1 MRTRRLGLIL
11 SLAIAMCATAA
22 FAQTGAAPKTGK
34 NSAAQNQILQRGR
47 DAYYS
52 LRAQGLDQFQST
64 IKPNWENVLKGQ
76 GVGDPAQ
83 LEAALK
89 LLNGLHFT
97 MVLDK
102 EGKVSVS
109 HTSDNEPPN
118 EQVRAG
124 FNQIYSGIEQAVSG
138 FFATWSLFMLTPP
151 LPEVNSDY
159 QLDDLGTTYRLTYK
173 DGTSDVVTILAR
185 DMSISEVKVT
195 TAQFSSTVRPR
206 MSKTAKGFVLAG
218 YDADYTPTSGP
229 GVVHLD
235 VKIAHAPVQG
245 LQLPVSL
252 IADTTL
258 DGAPTHIELAFSDHQ
273 VKSH

>member
-1 MRTRRLGLIL
+1 MKTRWFGLF
-11 SLAIAMCATAA
+11 LASVLAVS
-22 FAQTGAAPKTGK
+22 GAA
-34 NSAAQNQILQRGR
+34 AVAQGTSSTAGRNNATQQQIIQRGR

-52 LRAQGLDQFQST
+52 LRAQGLDEFQST

-76 GVGDPAQ
+76 GVSDSAQ
-83 LEAALK
+83 LDAALK

-97 MVLDK
+97 MVMDK
-102 EGKVSVS
+102 DGKVTVT

-124 FNQIYSGIEQAVSG
+124 FNQIYSGIDQAVSG
-138 FFATWSLFMLTPP
+138 FFATWSLFMITPP
-151 LPEVNSDY
+151 LPEVNSNY
-159 QLDDLGTTYRLTYK
+159 QLDDLGSSYRLTYK
-173 DGTSDVVTILAR
+173 DGSSDVVTILAR

-195 TAQFSSTVRPR
+195 TAQFTSTVRPR
-206 MSKTAKGFVLAG
+206 MNKTTRGFVLAG

-235 VKIAHAPVQG
+235 VKIDHAPVQG

-252 IADTTL
+252 VADTTL
-258 DGAPTHIELAFSDHQ
+258 DGAPTHIELAFSDRQ

>member
-11 SLAIAMCATAA
+11 SLAIAMCTTAA

-76 GVGDPAQ
+76 GVSDAAQ

-206 MSKTAKGFVLAG
+206 MNKTAKGFVLAG

-235 VKIAHAPVQG
+235 VKIEHAPVQG

>member
-173 DGTSDVVTILAR
+173 DGASDVVTILAR